1 MKWQLPS
8 SQVQQTDVDYKI
20 YWETSHAALD
30 YGDVFSVTED
40 EQLLKRLSDPIVDLV
55 GTSSARVLVPGCGS
69 RGRFER
75 HLVERIP
82 HVNVVS
88 TDFERVVSL
97 AASRVDHPQVEF
109 VARDTRKLGFDAI
122 YDAAVPVN
130 SILSDD
136 DSDNRAMIAST
147 ARAIRP
153 GGIFVGL
160 FPTIFGLADLGY
172 CDPNYRDWLD
182 RLDLHESRYRDQVQ
196 KQSQILYT
204 PLRLRAILLEAGL
217 AGIQMS
223 IFFCDSVHLRA
234 EASRMYGIVGEDSLI
249 YFLLV
254 TAWVPN

>member
-8 SQVQQTDVDYKI
+8 SQVQQTDFDYKA
-20 YWETSHAALD
+20 YWETSHAELD

-55 GTSSARVLVPGCGS
+55 GTSGARVLVPGCGS
-69 RGRFER
+69 RGRLER
-75 HLVERIP
+75 HLVERVP
-82 HVNVVS
+82 YVHVVA
-88 TDFERVVSL
+88 TDFERVVSV
-97 AASRVDHPQVEF
+97 AASRFDHAQVEF
-109 VARDTRKLGFDAI
+109 LARDTRKLGYNAI

-160 FPTIFGLADLGY
+160 FPTIFGLADLSY
-172 CDPNYRDWLD
+172 CDPNYRNWLD
-182 RLDLHESRYRDQVQ
+182 FIDLHESRYRDQVQ

-204 PLRLRAILLEAGL
+204 PLRLRAILVEAGL
-217 AGIQMS
+217 VDIEIS
-223 IFFCDSVHLRA
+223 IFFCDSAHLRA
-234 EASRMYGIVGEDSLI
+234 EASRMYGIVGEDSVI

-254 TAWVPN
+254 AAWVPN